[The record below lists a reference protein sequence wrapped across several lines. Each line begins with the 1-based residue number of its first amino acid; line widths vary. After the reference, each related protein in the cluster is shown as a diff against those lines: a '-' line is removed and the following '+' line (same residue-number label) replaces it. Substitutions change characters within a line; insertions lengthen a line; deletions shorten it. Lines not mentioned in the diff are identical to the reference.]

1 MTTTGYD
8 ASIISTPTSTVPLPT
23 GTWALDLGPAQQPQS
38 QCLTIAQQRTAWDCH
53 LAYGNEVMIH
63 VQTPHDG
70 PQSGAYLSWFGNP
83 YENGLTYGSQTI
95 QMNTSFSPFIWVHD
109 VDEKDNAP
117 ALYFK
122 TSYDKVVILPEHAL
136 DISSKKIKRDDND
149 DGPPSYEGQTAGV
162 GSTPWYCFWN
172 DTLLEGFI
180 YPNKQIRRLPSS
192 VPPTSSF
199 STPAWAS
206 TITASPSQTITTT
219 LTMSTTTAIYTGAA
233 SAFPKWLHDKYP
245 NFNMTTYTQP
255 PDRRKR
261 DIKDPDY
268 ADEDIPDN
276 VFGLKVYPYQVKLEE
291 RRLPGSPLPY
301 CIQYQVLA
309 NGMTNWIPG
318 PEGQQVVIQLSE
330 KNPPFRPVYYPEPPS
345 HGRSRRRKRNESP
358 ESCHCQ
364 WMSGDSD

>member
-23 GTWALDLGPAQQPQS
+23 GTWALNLGPAQQPQA
-38 QCLTIAQQRTAWDCH
+38 QCLTIPQQRIAWDCH
-53 LAYGNEVMIH
+53 LAYGNELAIH

-70 PQSGAYLSWFGNP
+70 PQSGAYLYYVNNP
-83 YENGLTYGSQTI
+83 YEPGLTYGSQTS

-109 VDEKDNAP
+109 VDQAGDEP
-117 ALYFK
+117 ALYWK
-122 TSYDKVVILPEHAL
+122 TSYDKMVVLPEDAL
-136 DISSKKIKRDDND
+136 DVSSKKIKRDN
-149 DGPPSYEGQTAGV
+149 PPHWFEGQTAQP
-162 GSTPWYCFWN
+162 SSKPWYCFWN

-192 VPPTSSF
+192 TLPSASY

-219 LTMSTTTAIYTGAA
+219 LTMSTTTATYTGAA

-245 NFNMTTYTQP
+245 NFNMTTYTTP
-255 PDRRKR
+255 TTPEKR
-261 DIKDPDY
+261 DDHDPDEE
-268 ADEDIPDN
+268 DEDIPDN
-276 VFGLKVYPYQVKLEE
+276 VFGLKVYPYQIKLEE

-301 CIQYQVLA
+301 CVQYQVLDD
-309 NGMTNWIPG
+309 GFVNWIPG
-318 PEGQQVVIQLSE
+318 TGGQQVVIQLSE
-330 KNPPFRPVYYPEPPS
+330 KNPPFRPVLYPEQP
-345 HGRSRRRKRNESP
+345 HGARSRIRKRNESP

-364 WMSGDSD
+364 WMSGAD